1 MGNLKIKIMNMT
13 VLSAFLTGS
22 AWAADKEIS
31 LDTGILGGSSP
42 SWNMVGGNPM
52 ATIGL
57 SGGVDI
63 APGLTAI
70 ASAQWSLSGSHNEFG
85 NQWWDDGPEGQ
96 TASPPG
102 SEGYIAALRVIQVQG
117 GVRSDILQNSW
128 IRPYGAAKV
137 SASLGSLRLDDDPED
152 KDNVNQI
159 KATGLSIGGIAAV
172 GAAVERPRKQAGPFA
187 IRGEVEAGYGFG
199 TALKFDE
206 IGELGMNG
214 IHMRMGVGLR
224 F

>member
-1 MGNLKIKIMNMT
+1 MGNLKTKIMNMT
-13 VLSAFLTGS
+13 LLTSFLAGS

-31 LDTGILGGSSP
+31 LDTGILGSS
-42 SWNMVGGNPM
+42 SQAWDMVGGSPV
-52 ATIGL
+52 TIGL
-57 SGGVDI
+57 SGGIDI

-70 ASAQWSLSGSHNEFG
+70 GSAQWSLSGSHNEFG
-85 NQWWDDGPEGQ
+85 NQWWHDDLEEETG
-96 TASPPG
+96 SSPG

-128 IRPYGAAKV
+128 VRPYGSAKV

-187 IRGEVEAGYGFG
+187 IRGEVEAGYGLG
-199 TALKFDE
+199 TALKFGE
-206 IGELGMNG
+206 MGELSMSG
-214 IHMRMGVGLR
+214 IHMRMGIGLR

>member
-1 MGNLKIKIMNMT
+1 MGNLKTKIMRVT
-13 VLSAFLTGS
+13 VLSAFLASS

-31 LDTGILGGSSP
+31 LDTGILGVSSQA
-42 SWNMVGGNPM
+42 WN
-52 ATIGL
+52 TIGGSPVTVGL
-57 SGGVDI
+57 SAGVDI

-70 ASAQWSLSGSHNEFG
+70 GSVQWSLSGAENQFS
-85 NQWWDDGPEGQ
+85 NQWWEDDQVG
-96 TASPPG
+96 ASVSPPG

-128 IRPYGAAKV
+128 VRPYGAAKV
-137 SASLGSLRLDDDPED
+137 SASLGSLRLDDDSED

-159 KATGLSIGGIAAV
+159 KAAGMSIGGIAAV
-172 GAAVERPRKQAGPFA
+172 GAAIERPRKQAGPFA

-206 IGELGMNG
+206 IGELSMSG